1 MFGREA
7 PGELIEI
14 AETGEVG
21 VDAVLKVAQ
30 LPLIPVPA
38 ESEGFPTKD
47 SKKKDRIINDGL
59 KYSHCVLK

>member
-38 ESEGFPTKD
+38 ESEGFRTKD
-47 SKKKDRIINDGL
+47 SKKKGQDH
-59 KYSHCVLK
+59 K

>member
-38 ESEGFPTKD
+38 ESEGFRTEA
-47 SKKKDRIINDGL
+47 SKKDRIINDGL
-59 KYSHCVLK
+59 KYSHCVI